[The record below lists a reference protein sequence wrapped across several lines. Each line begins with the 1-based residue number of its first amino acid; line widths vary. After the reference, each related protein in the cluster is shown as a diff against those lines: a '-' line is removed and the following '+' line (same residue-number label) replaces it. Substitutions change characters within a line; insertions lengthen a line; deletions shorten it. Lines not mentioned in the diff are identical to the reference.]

1 MAIDM
6 LKRSLEILKNA
17 SVETGKNY
25 FSNVSAL
32 KEDASIIK
40 DNITKG
46 VNTVADVYR
55 KMKTGPGPLKSLSNW
70 FYERGEQYGDFD
82 DGDDEFDAGFDTD
95 TGESQASAVL
105 DTNSMRDIAR
115 GQVGAMYQIG
125 GKQVEAAAANTAE
138 IITTLNSRTSEI
150 TVSINNM
157 NKTLLDIS
165 KRLEGISSVIVAK
178 TEREQQQMPDS
189 LVDYNGRLKLDQI
202 AGRMWSKGIKES
214 TPVQLGGMIL
224 PMLFQSGPTEAA
236 SLLMSMLLTGKEWNT
251 KTDLGKR
258 LFGDKASIDKIGERA
273 NKFIGDLTDTIV
285 NGLLSSKPFQKM
297 FPDIFTNRAMGG
309 DYSSY
314 RKNTYTAERAVFDGY
329 TRTTIV
335 DIIPAYLKEITKAVT
350 GKSLGID
357 KTGRLTEKADNEF
370 ANAAV
375 RGTFS
380 ATGMSYERSGQ
391 MYAQYKSTHGD
402 SGFSA
407 SQYRAI
413 SKALVTAYTWQFFTG
428 YEKSEHVTPVLL
440 ERYRKAA
447 TRQAIQIIR
456 GSQGGNNVSEAQIL
470 EVIDL
475 ILAPVL
481 VDRSWNPVAREFER
495 DIQANLQRL
504 HSQAVKA
511 AQDYHTGKNAGRLKE
526 REINNAAIRSLD
538 EYGIFGGSDE
548 LSSEGATARQLDEKY
563 IAQWQGKEQ
572 LTPEIKRKLEEAKRR
587 IEDNAYQR
595 KSGDKSS
602 VSSSGRSLIEF
613 NQHFEDLGVNIL
625 RKLHDVIQVKIVTKK
640 PKEFYPDWM
649 KGKAPVSG
657 SETEKFGGG
666 GEPTKPGSG
675 TSTAGGTEDTRTTE
689 QKLSDGVD
697 AVIDGAKGAIARV
710 QESVTGYIDSS
721 DPNSLTN
728 KVARLLSNDGKTA
741 DSISSKIGA
750 AGSKIGG
757 AISKVGTAVRTR
769 GGSILQWARD
779 EASNMWDDARNAA
792 HGFLDKRLAQRENA
806 RQTENMRGAIAAD
819 ETITDADKVLADT
832 VLQMVQA
839 ATSTDDGKADA
850 AAINDK
856 IRQIK
861 NQGLRQNL
869 SSATKTMLEKSSQQ
883 EEQPAK
889 SKLGKI
895 LKWALTGLGFI
906 IKPILSA
913 VKSVGSLIL
922 KGLKFVKRFFVG
934 AIKQAGSALKDLGKD
949 IGQKLK
955 SLGRGI
961 SKVLEPIKTG
971 IGKLA
976 TGIGKAIKSIGKA
989 IIEPIKALGSTIVS
1003 GIGKAVK
1010 NIGDRLGM
1018 VGSSDDGKKRG
1029 ALGNFAKGVKSTL
1042 FKIGDDQSSE
1052 TRTIEKS
1059 IEKNTAAQLEY
1070 LDGTRHG
1077 AIQQAAT
1084 DIITAMTQID
1094 SEDDI
1099 TKGATEAA
1107 DTATDAAEDV
1117 TEGEGSP
1124 LGRLVGVALKILVSV
1139 GAFRELLNG
1148 LMESVKE
1155 AVTPIV
1161 ELAAGLNDIIKPAL
1175 KVVTEVLKAIFEPLK
1190 DVLKLVVDVV
1200 APILKIVGDLLS
1212 KIVAQL
1218 MNVLTPILTGVAN
1231 IIKVGVGIVAVGL
1244 GYVVEALGLI
1254 GTVVSS
1260 IFKVVSFGLVDH
1272 TNMWKAVS
1280 EFGKSLVN
1288 YGNQNFKEGISGIV
1302 ASVSDLVDSFKSN
1315 PDESTTEKTQ
1325 RRTLDTTPE
1334 TMHGSAM
1341 DGLTGSGDVYNITY
1355 RNMYGSGNTSQYS
1368 YGTYMNMKERGCGP
1382 VALADAYSRRTG
1394 GKVSAAALAASMAGS
1409 GAYSV
1414 NRGTSVGGYMDASRA
1429 LGMGITAGGVN
1440 ARSLRSASPT
1450 NPITVVGSGAGYGTR
1465 AGNTHYMN
1473 VIGSDGR
1480 GVSYVSNPLTGRVG
1494 RVATGDIV
1502 NNSLLGL
1509 YGSGDT
1515 DDIMKKFALPK
1526 AVTNA
1531 FDILKT
1537 LASGFLSIF
1546 TGGSD
1551 ADKQQE
1557 EADLEAKEQ
1566 RLRQQLGSA
1575 NYDALESEAR
1585 ARFEKENPRGSN
1597 QSAMS
1602 YENLWNSERRRL
1614 MVEIASEKL
1623 AEENKTN
1630 PSLTATL
1637 FDDIESDMENQY
1649 GKGFSALTTDF
1660 YDDTT
1665 REDINELI
1673 SRRKAIEESQYS
1685 EALGYGG
1692 DGTTTG
1698 YDVEDLV
1705 RSVANIYDAY
1715 GKKDSSGTYSH
1726 GLTTIDVNG
1735 HKRGLRPDCSGII
1748 SASIQEMGYMIKGSE
1763 NSYNGIRATNM
1774 TSPYFILDPSTES
1787 ASTDWEY
1794 LPFSMSALQYG
1805 DIAANHEHVGMP
1817 IYNFGKETKG
1827 FDGGSDGGIRDSI
1840 KAARAYLSGDTD
1852 WKKYLHNT
1860 ISSMY
1865 WNTPKQIIRFVGK
1878 PVATIPV
1885 GYLGPNASDQEIFS
1899 YLTSLGMSDAG
1910 AAGMMGVWK
1919 EESGMRSNNL
1929 QETPQKK
1936 FGYKADS
1943 EGDIA
1948 YTNDVNSGVISR
1960 DYFIRGVNPQ
1970 TGQPWQPGADGGAVG
1985 YGLSQFTASALKEL
1999 LYDKTVRSGL
2009 GIDNA
2014 SAQIDAIAAAI
2025 QGKLPVSGW
2034 RYKQADYN
2042 NQYLWDILKNM
2053 SDPEKAAELFM
2064 TRFNAGTS
2072 YKSYAQ
2078 AIRNGHYSE
2087 RIKLA
2092 SPYAKQFY
2100 DLYAGKKVSTQLGQ
2114 LTGAGRDA
2122 ALNSMMSSADG
2133 TLAKFIKQ
2141 SNSGYQLIGTN
2152 AAGEALFRAYQH
2164 GGSYV
2169 GPAWDQMVKSH
2180 DAKII
2185 KDGNVE
2191 YAVFDFADSAAGNA
2205 ALKNII
2211 DRSYRVGTSV
2221 KTAVNETLFNQL
2233 SKTLTGSPKLTMD
2246 QVFGYI
2252 LDNGYNE
2259 YGQAYGDAY
2268 TKSDLHDMFQEGRV
2282 STSGYTQDELRDW
2295 VESFGV
2301 YKAGGTGKRIGYSD
2315 IYNTIY
2321 GSGDAQYIPP
2331 VSSDISDYF
2340 TSDMMQTGNTTNN
2353 ITVVRQDNTSREDQI
2368 TALMNHTFEV
2378 KSTTIESLLKQILTE
2393 VQSRKNTQQTSTG
2406 RKSPADLFD
2415 NAHIPYQIERLT
2427 TG

>member
-370 ANAAV
+370 VNAAV

-481 VDRSWNPVAREFER
+481 VDRSWNPEAREFER

-526 REINNAAIRSLD
+526 REINSAAIRSLD

-649 KGKAPVSG
+649 KGKAPAPASG

-710 QESVTGYIDSS
+710 QESVAGYIDSS

-728 KVARLLSNDGKTA
+728 KVARLLFNDGKTT
-741 DSISSKIGA
+741 DGISSKIGA

-779 EASNMWDDARNAA
+779 EASNMWDDASNAA
-792 HGFLDKRLAQRENA
+792 HSFLDRRLEERENRKRSA
-806 RQTENMRGAIAAD
+806 EQAGGLRGVLAHD
-819 ETITDADKVLADT
+819 DTISDSDKTLADT
-832 VLQMVQA
+832 VLGMVQA
-839 ATSTDDGKADA
+839 ATSTGDGKADS

-861 NQGLRQNL
+861 DQKLRQNL
-869 SSATKTMLEKSSQQ
+869 SSAVKTMLDTSSKQ
-883 EEQPAK
+883 EDQPAK

-895 LKWALTGLGFI
+895 LKWALAGIGVVF
-906 IKPILSA
+906 KPIISA
-913 VKSVGSLIL
+913 VKSVGKLL
-922 KGLKFVKRFFVG
+922 LRGLKFVGRFFKG
-934 AIKQAGSALKDLGKD
+934 AAKQAGSALKEIGKDLGTKIKNLGNTISRQLKPIKD
-949 IGQKLK
+949 SFGKFISNIGKGLRNMTDTIGQKLTGWGNK
-955 SLGRGI
+955 WANSIEGDANALNKLAKNGRGSRFWQGFKSTAFTMGDEEEEAKRQQEIAEAQKTTADILAGKGDTNNVITAGCKSIVDALEKILHKDDPNKNNTPGQIMTVTKDKSPYDNATAGGGRPNKLNTSNTGTGASSDNGGNTDDTGTGASSDNGGNTDAERSANQNKNSGVVSGILQQAGPLGSMI
-961 SKVLEPIKTG
+961 SGVTDVIQGDGSP
-971 IGKLA
+971 IGKL
-976 TGIGKAIKSIGKA
+976 IG
-989 IIEPIKALGSTIVS
+989 V
-1003 GIGKAVK
+1003 
-1010 NIGDRLGM
+1010 
-1018 VGSSDDGKKRG
+1018 
-1029 ALGNFAKGVKSTL
+1029 
-1042 FKIGDDQSSE
+1042 
-1052 TRTIEKS
+1052 
-1059 IEKNTAAQLEY
+1059 
-1070 LDGTRHG
+1070 
-1077 AIQQAAT
+1077 
-1084 DIITAMTQID
+1084 
-1094 SEDDI
+1094 
-1099 TKGATEAA
+1099 
-1107 DTATDAAEDV
+1107 
-1117 TEGEGSP
+1117 
-1124 LGRLVGVALKILVSV
+1124 VAKILFSV
-1139 GAFRELLNG
+1139 GAFRELFSELMGG
-1148 LMESVKE
+1148 LREALQPIIDVVSGVKDL
-1155 AVTPIV
+1155 V
-1161 ELAAGLNDIIKPAL
+1161 KPLFKILTSLFTSIA
-1175 KVVTEVLKAIFEPLK
+1175 KPLK
-1190 DVLKLVVDVV
+1190 EVLKLVVDVIG
-1200 APILKIVGDLLS
+1200 PIMELVGGAIS
-1212 KIVAQL
+1212 KIVEQV
-1218 MNVLTPILTGVAN
+1218 MNVLTPMIETISNAVKTVTGMLEVVLGMV
-1231 IIKVGVGIVAVGL
+1231 IKGL
-1244 GYVVEALGLI
+1244 GDIGFVVAKILYKL
-1254 GTVVSS
+1254 T
-1260 IFKVVSFGLVDH
+1260 FNRLDL
-1272 TNMWKAVS
+1272 S
-1280 EFGKSLVN
+1280 EPMMNLQDFGKSLYEMGKQNWREGIAGIIRGMQNLVDGVAAN
-1288 YGNQNFKEGISGIV
+1288 YGSGSREDYRERIYG
-1302 ASVSDLVDSFKSN
+1302 DY
-1315 PDESTTEKTQ
+1315 
-1325 RRTLDTTPE
+1325 RE
-1334 TMHGSAM
+1334 TAPTGSAM
-1341 DGLTGSGDVYNITY
+1341 EGYTGSGDTYNIVY

-1368 YGTYMNMKERGCGP
+1368 YGTYMNMRERGCGP

-1394 GKVSAAALAASMAGS
+1394 GNVNAATLASTMAGS
-1409 GAYSV
+1409 GAYSA
-1414 NRGTSVGGYMDASRA
+1414 NRGTSVAGYISTANA
-1429 LGMGITAGGVN
+1429 LGMGVTPGGVT
-1440 ARSLRSASPT
+1440 ARSLRTASPT
-1450 NPITVVGSGAGYGTR
+1450 NPITVVGSGTGYATR
-1465 AGNTHYMN
+1465 SGNTHYMN
-1473 VIGSDGR
+1473 VVGSDGR
-1480 GVSYVSNPLTGRVG
+1480 GTSYVANPITGRVG
-1494 RVATGDIV
+1494 RVATADIV
-1502 NNSLLGL
+1502 NNALLGL
-1509 YGSGDT
+1509 YGSGD
-1515 DDIMKKFALPK
+1515 I
-1526 AVTNA
+1526 
-1531 FDILKT
+1531 
-1537 LASGFLSIF
+1537 LASMKMPDSVTTAYNDLLNLASSWVASTFL
-1546 TGGSD
+1546 GGTSSQK
-1551 ADKQQE
+1551 AEKAANLNAQE
-1557 EADLEAKEQ
+1557 QK
-1566 RLRQQLGSA
+1566 LRAQYGSA
-1575 NYDALESEAR
+1575 KYDAVEKEARKRFEEQYPRDPNESTNNYEKRWQNHKQEMMVQVAAEKLEEENTANPYLNTDFFDSIESKLREKYGYDMWDASSSVYSNSEA
-1585 ARFEKENPRGSN
+1585 AFE
-1597 QSAMS
+1597 
-1602 YENLWNSERRRL
+1602 
-1614 MVEIASEKL
+1614 
-1623 AEENKTN
+1623 
-1630 PSLTATL
+1630 
-1637 FDDIESDMENQY
+1637 
-1649 GKGFSALTTDF
+1649 
-1660 YDDTT
+1660 
-1665 REDINELI
+1665 ELI
-1673 SRRKAIEESQYS
+1673 AKDQAIYNSNYN
-1685 EALGYGG
+1685 AAMGLGG
-1692 DGTTTG
+1692 DSEYYDSGAYSGSG
-1698 YDVEDLV
+1698 YDVEDLIK
-1705 RSVANIYDAY
+1705 SVASIYKAY
-1715 GKKDSSGTYSH
+1715 IIKNPKGTYNN
-1726 GLTTIDVNG
+1726 GLSATINVNG
-1735 HKRGLRPDCSGII
+1735 RSRRLRPDCSGIV
-1748 SASIQEMGYMIKGSE
+1748 SAGIQELGYVLKPNGVDTGESGARSWE
-1763 NSYNGIRATNM
+1763 FAKPNSNTLIYDANGQISNDWIVL
-1774 TSPYFILDPSTES
+1774 PYSQ
-1787 ASTDWEY
+1787 
-1794 LPFSMSALQYG
+1794 SALQRG
-1805 DIAANHEHVGMP
+1805 DITAGYWNGHGHVSLP
-1817 IYNFGKETKG
+1817 VTNLTSTYPKG
-1827 FDGGSDGGIRDSI
+1827 LDGGGTSNI
-1840 KAARAYLSGDTD
+1840 KESAAAAQAYLNGSSNIPWRSAMGSRWSGNNGAQRI
-1852 WKKYLHNT
+1852 WRF
-1860 ISSMY
+1860 IGR
-1865 WNTPKQIIRFVGK
+1865 PKQAYGSA
-1878 PVATIPV
+1878 PSS
-1885 GYLGPNASDQEIFS
+1885 YLGTDATAQQIFS
-1899 YLTSLGMSDAG
+1899 YLVTKNGMSQIG
-1910 AAGMMGVWK
+1910 AAGMMGCFK
-1919 EESGMRSNNL
+1919 YEAGLRSNNL
-1929 QETPQKK
+1929 EDK
-1936 FGYKADS
+1936 FQSQWGYQSGDA
-1943 EGDIA
+1943 GDIA
-1948 YTNDVNSGVISR
+1948 YTNAVNSGLETEDMFVRSH
-1960 DYFIRGVNPQ
+1960 G
-1970 TGQPWQPGADGGAVG
+1970 TGKAG
-1985 YGLSQFTASALKEL
+1985 YGIAQFTAQNVKQD
-1999 LYDKTVRSGL
+1999 LYNHTVRNNYS
-2009 GIDNA
+2009 IDNL
-2014 SAQIDAIAAAI
+2014 SAQLDIITKQLKSRKYGNQSLFDAIRLAKDPREAN
-2025 QGKLPVSGW
+2025 KLFLW
-2034 RYKQADYN
+2034 RYEAGTGYN
-2042 NQYLWDILKNM
+2042 
-2053 SDPEKAAELFM
+2053 SDAAVAKAYPWMGMKGIEDRHTAAENFYSLY
-2064 TRFNAGTS
+2064 GG
-2072 YKSYAQ
+2072 KSFV
-2078 AIRNGHYSE
+2078 
-2087 RIKLA
+2087 
-2092 SPYAKQFY
+2092 PF
-2100 DLYAGKKVSTQLGQ
+2100 
-2114 LTGAGRDA
+2114 TG
-2122 ALNSMMSSADG
+2122 
-2133 TLAKFIKQ
+2133 
-2141 SNSGYQLIGTN
+2141 
-2152 AAGEALFRAYQH
+2152 
-2164 GGSYV
+2164 
-2169 GPAWDQMVKSH
+2169 
-2180 DAKII
+2180 
-2185 KDGNVE
+2185 
-2191 YAVFDFADSAAGNA
+2191 DSAAGLDAYNA
-2205 ALKNII
+2205 GIE
-2211 DRSYRVGTSV
+2211 DRIAKADGVVASYIAGTN
-2221 KTAVNETLFNQL
+2221 A
-2233 SKTLTGSPKLTMD
+2233 
-2246 QVFGYI
+2246 
-2252 LDNGYNE
+2252 
-2259 YGQAYGDAY
+2259 GDAY
-2268 TKSDLHDMFQEGRV
+2268 TAMNANGEFLFNSYNKTSFNSHAWDAMSKQ
-2282 STSGYTQDELRDW
+2282 SGYYTYDN
-2295 VESFGV
+2295 
-2301 YKAGGTGKRIGYSD
+2301 GKRIAFGFKEDEPASLAALRL
-2315 IYNTIY
+2315 IR
-2321 GSGDAQYIPP
+2321 GSGDVEYVPP
-2331 VSSDISDYF
+2331 VSTNLADYF
-2340 TSDMMQTGNTTNN
+2340 LPEEMQTGNTTNN

-2378 KSTTIESLLKQILTE
+2378 KSATIESLLKQILTE